1 MFLIWQL
8 CRERA
13 NKTLLP
19 WNTMLP
25 QSLPFYYPSSVC
37 VVKKALCISFRVNKP
52 VQNTSLAPSFCFNT
66 KDDFSNLSL
75 PSELV
80 CRHCS
85 THLCARTLNVKVSF
99 GTLGWEKID
108 GTWLLGLCLKLRG
121 CIDHAH
127 TVCYLVEGTALLKW
141 MGDKLCITPSSG

>member
-8 CRERA
+8 CGERA

-25 QSLPFYYPSSVC
+25 QLCHLIILPVFALWRKHFASLSEWTN
-37 VVKKALCISFRVNKP
+37 LCRMLL
-52 VQNTSLAPSFCFNT
+52 LASSFCFNT

-85 THLCARTLNVKVSF
+85 MHLCARTLKVKVPF

-108 GTWLLGLCLKLRG
+108 GTCLLGLCVKLRG
-121 CIDHAH
+121 CINHPH
-127 TVCYLVEGTALLKW
+127 TACCLVQGTALLKW
-141 MGDKLCITPSSG
+141 MGGKLCIVPSSG